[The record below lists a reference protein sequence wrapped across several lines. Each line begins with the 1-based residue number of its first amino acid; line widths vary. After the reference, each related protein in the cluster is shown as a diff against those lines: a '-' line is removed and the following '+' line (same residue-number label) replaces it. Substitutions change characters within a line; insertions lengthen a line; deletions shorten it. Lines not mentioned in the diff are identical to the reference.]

1 LHSPDLD
8 SSLPDWVIECPPAL
22 RVFEHIGL
30 DYSCGGKSLEFVCR
44 ERGLDPTEVLNELL
58 SLLPEQSDDSAKR
71 RLSSD

>member
-22 RVFEHIGL
+22 RVFERIGL

-58 SLLPEQSDDSAKR
+58 SLLPEHSDDSGRR
-71 RLSSD
+71 RLPSN